1 MKVLFVCSGNICR
14 SVMAE
19 RILKKLS
26 KQYNIKHLEVD
37 SCGILKVDN
46 FPMPQ
51 EMIMVLKEEKIEQ
64 IAHVPK
70 VINEE
75 LVNWAD
81 IILVMEKIHL
91 EYIQNNFPA
100 ATKKTHLLKEYA
112 QIEDEN
118 KEIRDPIGSDYNEY
132 LNCLHEIKISIN
144 KLLDRWYKIQDGK
157 NKNKAISE

>member
-19 RILKKLS
+19 YILRKYS
-26 KQYNIKHLEVD
+26 SQYNIKELEVD
-37 SCGILKVDN
+37 SCGIFKIDN
-46 FPMPQ
+46 LPMPQ
-51 EMIMVLKEEKIEQ
+51 EVVRILKDEGIEQ
-64 IAHVPK
+64 IGHVPK

-91 EYIQNNFPA
+91 EFIREHFPA
-100 ATKKTHLLKEYA
+100 AATKTYLLKEYV

-118 KEIRDPIGSDYNEY
+118 KEIWDPMGLGYNEY
-132 LNCLHEIKISIN
+132 LDCFYEIKISIN
-144 KLLDRWYKIQDGK
+144 KLLNRWYRIK
-157 NKNKAISE
+157 NGEDKDKTVLK